1 MENTWLLGFTPA
13 LLALTAI
20 PIVRGG
26 PKCRSFWI
34 AWCGLAATMIGDYFL
49 AVKGSSLHSDGFLY
63 GVAGFSFAQVCWIV
77 FLRRHAVWSPRIAAA
92 LLFSLGILFGVRL
105 IPALRTVPL
114 AATLALYMLLSII
127 SVSYA
132 CGTHSLSAA
141 WPYGLCMFLF
151 SDSMIAFSR
160 ILNVP
165 LLHPLA
171 EVSYLASLILIACAI
186 AHCRQTPFPTHKFRY
201 LKRSPATF
209 LLGGSLVFLLFFLA
223 MFFCSGPTYNPCMR
237 MLSCLGRTRL
247 QGVDYPACH
256 YLFTF
261 SLAISAGLAARLY
274 PALSCFVKG
283 ARQKA
288 WFMWGGALNAA
299 GLLTIAF
306 IPENVQGLFH
316 NAGCVAAA
324 AGGGVA
330 VFILAPERN
339 NPLVP
344 RAARWGWLIWSCLLT
359 AVFETFLLCHRFKL
373 LPFAPYVPTCQ
384 KILIL
389 TFVAWLGYYAA
400 QLFIRTRRRTFRP
413 KA

>member
-151 SDSMIAFSR
+151 
-160 ILNVP
+160 P
-165 LLHPLA
+165 
-171 EVSYLASLILIACAI
+171 
-186 AHCRQTPFPTHKFRY
+186 
-201 LKRSPATF
+201 
-209 LLGGSLVFLLFFLA
+209 
-223 MFFCSGPTYNPCMR
+223 
-237 MLSCLGRTRL
+237 
-247 QGVDYPACH
+247 
-256 YLFTF
+256 
-261 SLAISAGLAARLY
+261 
-274 PALSCFVKG
+274 
-283 ARQKA
+283 
-288 WFMWGGALNAA
+288 
-299 GLLTIAF
+299 
-306 IPENVQGLFH
+306 
-316 NAGCVAAA
+316 
-324 AGGGVA
+324 
-330 VFILAPERN
+330 
-339 NPLVP
+339 
-344 RAARWGWLIWSCLLT
+344 
-359 AVFETFLLCHRFKL
+359 
-373 LPFAPYVPTCQ
+373 
-384 KILIL
+384 
-389 TFVAWLGYYAA
+389 
-400 QLFIRTRRRTFRP
+400 IR
-413 KA
+413 